1 MPDTKP
7 TTAVVLVLGDV
18 GRSPRMQYHAL
29 SLSQSNTSHVYL
41 VGYRGERAVPA
52 VEENAKITQVLISPD
67 LLPKPRTRA
76 LYLLFLPLK
85 AILLLFQVLWTLL
98 FRLPRADVLL
108 LQNPPAVPALAA
120 AWFVRL
126 LRGGTIVVDWHNL
139 GFSMLSHA
147 LRPNHPFVR
156 VSYLYEQI
164 FGRLLDGHLCVT
176 HSMAKWLQS
185 EWGLKNVH
193 VLHDRPPSFFKRVPL
208 SEQHELFRKLKG
220 QFVDSHGRPLW
231 RLDGLAT
238 RNPVG
243 ASPWVNGRTPW
254 TTISADGVEVSERPD
269 RPMLLVSSTSWTA
282 DEDFGLLLEA
292 LTTLDAKLAKV
303 TQKPV
308 GDGPHVVAIITGKG
322 PLKEYYE
329 ERMRSLGLTRVAIC
343 TMWLEPEDYPR
354 LLGSADLG
362 VCLHTSTSGLDLP
375 MKVLDMYGCGL
386 PVCAYDFECLHEL
399 VTHEENGLVF
409 KSADELSKQLHSL
422 LAPSKKAASALKKLR
437 EGVAA
442 AEASRPR
449 WAENWEKEAAP
460 LLLRPGSVATA
471 FFRSLASTVIFM
483 VLGAVAMSFLY
494 LR

>member
-1 MPDTKP
+1 M
-7 TTAVVLVLGDV
+7 
-18 GRSPRMQYHAL
+18 
-29 SLSQSNTSHVYL
+29 
-41 VGYRGERAVPA
+41 
-52 VEENAKITQVLISPD
+52 
-67 LLPKPRTRA
+67 
-76 LYLLFLPLK
+76 
-85 AILLLFQVLWTLL
+85 
-98 FRLPRADVLL
+98 
-108 LQNPPAVPALAA
+108 
-120 AWFVRL
+120 
-126 LRGGTIVVDWHNL
+126 
-139 GFSMLSHA
+139 
-147 LRPNHPFVR
+147 
-156 VSYLYEQI
+156 
-164 FGRLLDGHLCVT
+164 T

-193 VLHDRPPSFFKRVPL
+193 VLHDRPPSFFKRLPL

-292 LTTLDAKLAKV
+292 LTTLDAAREGNTKA
-303 TQKPV
+303 
-308 GDGPHVVAIITGKG
+308 GGRRAARRRDYHRKG
-322 PLKEYYE
+322 PAQGVLP
-329 ERMRSLGLTRVAIC
+329 GAHAVAWATRVAIC

-422 LAPSKKAASALKKLR
+422 LAPSKKAASAR
-437 EGVAA
+437 
-442 AEASRPR
+442 
-449 WAENWEKEAAP
+449 
-460 LLLRPGSVATA
+460 
-471 FFRSLASTVIFM
+471 
-483 VLGAVAMSFLY
+483 
-494 LR
+494 